1 MPAALRWA
9 GWAIGH
15 AGGGGVGAVAARGR
29 AVAMAAAGALCELLA
44 RLVMGDKVLLTRSC
58 LFCMQNRE

>member
-9 GWAIGH
+9 GWAIDH
-15 AGGGGVGAVAARGR
+15 AGDGGVGAVAARGR

-44 RLVMGDKVLLTRSC
+44 RPAMGGEVLLTRPC
-58 LFCMQNRE
+58 LFRMQNY